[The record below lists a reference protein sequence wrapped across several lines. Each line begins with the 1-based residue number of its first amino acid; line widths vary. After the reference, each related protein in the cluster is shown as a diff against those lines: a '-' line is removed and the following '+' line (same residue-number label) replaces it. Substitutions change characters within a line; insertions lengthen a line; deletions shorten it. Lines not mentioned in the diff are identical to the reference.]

1 MRETPFSLGGPKQE
15 VSVSRFVRSFRFSR
29 SGSFTMDAFTNM
41 LDPESRISAARIVGR
56 LSSHWDC
63 VRPKIVE
70 VAIQSTGFAYCR
82 ANN

>member
-15 VSVSRFVRSFRFSR
+15 VSVSRFVRSCRFSR

-41 LDPESRISAARIVGR
+41 VESRISAARIVGR
-56 LSSHWDC
+56 LSSHLDC

-70 VAIQSTGFAYCR
+70 VAIQSPTGFACCR